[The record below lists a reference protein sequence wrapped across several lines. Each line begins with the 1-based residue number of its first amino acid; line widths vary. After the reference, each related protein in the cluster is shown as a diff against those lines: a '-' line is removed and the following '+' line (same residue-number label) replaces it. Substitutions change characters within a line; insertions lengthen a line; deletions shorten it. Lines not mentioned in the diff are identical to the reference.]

1 MNKKPILIGLFAGLI
16 LVTGAAYKVSYEP
29 SKKTAEVESYEGVL
43 IFTDSK
49 PVKEYTYLGTV
60 KIVGV
65 LSSGQYEV
73 VRNKLI
79 KLAKKTYPGCEGII
93 LELKDGGTDKA
104 DVFKFNN

>member
-1 MNKKPILIGLFAGLI
+1 MKKIFITGLLVGLTLFA
-16 LVTGAAYKVSYEP
+16 LVSFKSSYEP
-29 SKKTAEVESYEGVL
+29 GKKTADVNTYEGVY

-60 KIVGV
+60 KSVGAF
-65 LSSGQYEV
+65 SSGQYEQ

-79 KLAKKTYPGCEGII
+79 KLAKKEYPGCEGII

-104 DVFKFNN
+104 DVIKFTN